1 MKKIIALLCL
11 LSLCLPLCACTSEL
25 QAETVDVKKT
35 ETAKETKQEKKQEK
49 GEIVYPAAF
58 AVGYARI
65 DITGSLPI
73 PIFEDTGTKIADPL
87 YLTCTAV
94 WDGEQVALLMSAD
107 LRGIQEKAVEGTKDM
122 IYKQFKIPK
131 DNIIINCTHT
141 HSAPVAGTGGEAS
154 RVRWN
159 ANYYKQLPIV
169 VEEALRDLDV
179 VEGVFTGKSHTES
192 LTFVRRY
199 LMPDGTYKTHGD
211 KTALGHE
218 TEADTQLQT
227 LRFDRKSKKDV
238 LMINYQTHHCSGIG
252 KGKVSADF
260 VAPYRT
266 AAEKELDC
274 HFVYHQGAGGNI
286 NFISPIP
293 DERKYPNYIS
303 AAEGFM
309 IATRDALSK
318 EEPIQTGKIQMI
330 TRQLTVTVKKDP
342 PERVEAAKKVME
354 ADEALRSTLATQY
367 GFETWRAANSTLTRA
382 DKGDTEQMPLTTI
395 SFGEI
400 AFAAAPIEMFDT
412 NGKQVRDGSPF
423 KTTYICSL
431 TNGSF
436 GYVPSALAFPHGSYE
451 VNACSYVP
459 GTGEQ
464 IAEELINM
472 LNECKSAS

>member
-1 MKKIIALLCL
+1 MKKLIALLCL
-11 LSLCLPLCACTSEL
+11 LSLCLPLAACSSGLTAEETK
-25 QAETVDVKKT
+25 AETKEEIKT
-35 ETAKETKQEKKQEK
+35 EETKKEEK
-49 GEIVYPAAF
+49 GEIVYPDSF

-65 DITGSLPI
+65 DITGALPI

-94 WDGEQVALLMSAD
+94 WDGEEVALLMSAD
-107 LRGIQEKAVEGTKDM
+107 LRSMQVNAVVRSKEM
-122 IYKQFKIPK
+122 IGKQFGIPAE
-131 DNIIINCTHT
+131 NILINCTHT

-179 VEGVFTGKSHTES
+179 IEGVYTGKGYTES

-211 KTALGHE
+211 SDALGHE
-218 TEADTQLQT
+218 TEADNLLQT
-227 LRFDRKSKKDV
+227 LRFDRKTKKDV

-260 VAPYRT
+260 VAPYRE
-266 AAEKELDC
+266 AAEKEFDC
-274 HFVYHQGAGGNI
+274 HFVYHQGAGGNV

-293 DERKYPNYIS
+293 GERKYANYTE
-303 AAEGFM
+303 AAKGFM
-309 IATRDALSK
+309 IATREALSG
-318 EEPIQTGKIQMI
+318 EETIQTGKI
-330 TRQLTVTVKKDP
+330 RSVSRDLTVTVQKDP
-342 PERVEAAKKVME
+342 AERVEAAKKVME
-354 ADEALRSTLATQY
+354 GPENQRTALAAQY
-367 GFETWRAANSTLTRA
+367 GFDSWRAANSTISRSE
-382 DKGDTEQMPLTTI
+382 KGATEDLPLTAIT
-395 SFGEI
+395 FGEI
-400 AFAAAPIEMFDT
+400 AFAGAPIEMFDT
-412 NGKQVRDGSPF
+412 NGKEVRDGSPF
-423 KTTYICSL
+423 KTTYMCSL

-451 VNACSYVP
+451 VNACAYVP

-464 IAEELINM
+464 ISGELVKM

>member
-1 MKKIIALLCL
+1 MKRFVVTLCL
-11 LSLCLPLCACTSEL
+11 LALFLPLVSCASEL
-25 QAETVDVKKT
+25 AAEPAPAPVQT
-35 ETAKETKQEKKQEK
+35 EAKAPETKPEEK
-49 GEIVYPAAF
+49 GEIVYPTSF

-65 DITGSLPI
+65 DITGALPI
-73 PIFEDTGTKIADPL
+73 PIFEDTGTKLADPL

-107 LRGIQEKAVEGTKDM
+107 LRGISEKGTTGTKDA
-122 IYKQFKIPK
+122 INKQFGIPK

-179 VEGVFTGKSHTES
+179 VEGVYNGKGYTES

-211 KTALGHE
+211 ETALGHE
-218 TEADTQLQT
+218 TEADNLLQT
-227 LRFDRKSKKDV
+227 LRFDRKNKKDV

-286 NFISPIP
+286 NFISPIRG
-293 DERKYPNYIS
+293 ERKYANYKD

-309 IATRDALSK
+309 LATREALSK
-318 EEPIQTGKIQMI
+318 EEPIQTGKIQVV
-330 TRQLTVTVKKDP
+330 TRDLTVTVLKDS
-342 PERVEAAKKVME
+342 PERVENAKKVME
-354 ADEALRSTLATQY
+354 GEENMRTALAAQY
-367 GFETWRAANSTLTRA
+367 GFESWRAANSTISRSEM
-382 DKGDTEQMPLTTI
+382 GDTEQMPLTVIT
-395 SFGEI
+395 FGDV
-400 AFAAAPIEMFDT
+400 AFATAPIEMFDT
-412 NGKQVRDGSPF
+412 NGKEVRDASPY
-423 KTTYICSL
+423 KTTYICSQ
-431 TNGSF
+431 TNGGF
-436 GYVPSALAFPHGSYE
+436 GYVPSALAFPHGGYE
-451 VNACSYVP
+451 VSVSSYVP

-464 IAEELINM
+464 ISGELIKM
-472 LNECKSAS
+472 LGECKSAS